1 MIMYT
6 GHFHKI
12 RQISSRKYREILDAY
27 IWLIGKY
34 NGLKTL
40 DEGETIIYQQ
50 VGTLK
55 AMQWGHRILNKQVT
69 NLPGNWQKKLINS
82 CQLTVLENFL
92 TYMVNLQILNK
103 LNHCTSQVDILQ
115 ITAFIGDT
123 TKDTISSSSPFSFKG
138 LN

>member
-55 AMQWGHRILNKQVT
+55 AMQWGHRILNQQVT
-69 NLPGNWQKKLINS
+69 NLPENWQKLITYKLLS
-82 CQLTVLENFL
+82 ADCLR
-92 TYMVNLQILNK
+92 K
-103 LNHCTSQVDILQ
+103 LSDIHGKFAN
-115 ITAFIGDT
+115 I
-123 TKDTISSSSPFSFKG
+123 K
-138 LN
+138 